1 MTSRLPQSGFSTSP
15 VKPRFPCWAPVVST
29 LIQTGSEPANRERA
43 LLKSVP
49 LLPLLFLSE
58 WVVKVVSRERFLA
71 LIEILP
77 NIEDVSDSFGV
88 CSCWGICN
96 FVGGFILLV
105 GGAKASHVELRFFIR
120 GNSGLVL

>member
-1 MTSRLPQSGFSTSP
+1 MSL
-15 VKPRFPCWAPVVST
+15 
-29 LIQTGSEPANRERA
+29 QTERA

-96 FVGGFILLV
+96 FVGGFILL
-105 GGAKASHVELRFFIR
+105 LRHLMW
-120 GNSGLVL
+120 NSGFSSEETVDLFCERSFSGQLLERTGVCSPSESV